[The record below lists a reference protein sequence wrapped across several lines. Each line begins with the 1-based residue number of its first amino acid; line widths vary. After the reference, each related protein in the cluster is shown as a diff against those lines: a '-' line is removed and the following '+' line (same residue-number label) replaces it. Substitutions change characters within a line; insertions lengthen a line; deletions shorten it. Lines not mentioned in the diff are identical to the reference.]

1 VAAVA
6 RFSEIL
12 GQEAVQRGLER
23 ALAAERL
30 PHGLL
35 FHGPKGAGK
44 FATAVALAKVL
55 LCEKKS
61 GCRVCYGCQRAA
73 ALSHPDLLITLPLP
87 SAGSPP
93 EKKKEEARQ
102 EIFTH
107 FLESKKKNP
116 YDPVWKENADF
127 ITVSDLQGLQDR
139 LSRKPMEADWQV
151 AILVE
156 ADRLQLPQ
164 GANKL
169 LKTLEEPH
177 KNTLLILIA
186 ERPKNLLPTILSRT
200 QKFFFAPLS
209 NSSVAGF
216 AEREF
221 GLSKKEALE
230 LAAMASGSVAKLYF
244 LQKEEEQ
251 ERRMQAW
258 EVLKL
263 AAAGQET
270 ALFLALKQA
279 ADTRKK
285 EEVLS
290 FLSWLEVFLWELF
303 CLSELKQPERVVSSD
318 LKLEF
323 EKAAS
328 AQKIS
333 FPYLTALQ
341 EVGKTRVD
349 LERNVNFRLALFW
362 LFARILKTKARP
374 TPGSTLTQVR

>member
-6 RFSEIL
+6 PFPEVL
-12 GQEAVQRGLER
+12 GQAAVQSALQR
-23 ALAAERL
+23 ALESNRL
-30 PHGLL
+30 PHALL
-35 FHGPKGAGK
+35 FYGPKGTGK
-44 FATAVALAKVL
+44 FAAAVSLAKVL
-55 LCEKKS
+55 LCEKKNGCGVCS
-61 GCRVCYGCQRAA
+61 GCKLIT
-73 ALSHPDLLITLPLP
+73 ALSHPDLLITIPLP
-87 SAGSPP
+87 SAGSSP

-102 EIFTH
+102 ELYTN
-107 FLESKKKNP
+107 FLEKKKKNL

-127 ITVSDLQGLQDR
+127 ITVSDLQALQDR
-139 LSRKPMEADWQV
+139 LSRRPMEGDWQM

-177 KNTLLILIA
+177 KNTLIILIA

-200 QKFFFAPLS
+200 QKFFFPPLS
-209 NSSVAGF
+209 NEQVVGF
-216 AEREF
+216 AAKEF

-230 LAAMASGSVAKLYF
+230 SAAMATGSIAKLYF
-244 LQKEEEQ
+244 LQNEEEL
-251 ERRMQAW
+251 ERRSQAW

-263 AAAGQET
+263 TLAGQE
-270 ALFLALKQA
+270 ASLFLALKQA

-290 FLSWLEVFLWELF
+290 FLSWLEFFLWEFF
-303 CLSELKQPERVVSSD
+303 CLSELKQPERVVSLD
-318 LKLEF
+318 LKPEF

-328 AQKIS
+328 AQKFS
-333 FPYLTALQ
+333 FPYLVALQ
-341 EVGKTRVD
+341 EVGKTRAD

-362 LFARILKTKARP
+362 LFARILRAKGR
-374 TPGSTLTQVR
+374 G

>member
-1 VAAVA
+1 MAAVA
-6 RFSEIL
+6 GYSEIL
-12 GQEAVQRGLER
+12 GQEAVQSGLAR
-23 ALAAERL
+23 ALAADRL

-35 FHGPKGAGK
+35 FYGAKGTGK
-44 FATAVALAKVL
+44 FAAAVGLAKVL

-61 GCRVCYGCQRAA
+61 GCGICPGCKKTA
-73 ALSHPDLLITLPLP
+73 ALSHPDLLLTIPLP
-87 SAGSPP
+87 SSGSPP

-107 FLESKKKNP
+107 FLESKKKNL

-127 ITVSDLQGLQDR
+127 ITVSDLQSLQDR

-177 KNTLLILIA
+177 KNTLIILIA

-200 QKFFFAPLS
+200 QKFFFPRLPADL
-209 NSSVAGF
+209 VGKF
-216 AEREF
+216 AEDGL
-221 GLSKKEALE
+221 GLSAKEARE
-230 LAAMASGSVAKLYF
+230 QAAMASGSIARLYF
-244 LQKEEEQ
+244 LQGEKEL
-251 ERRMQAW
+251 ERRARAW
-258 EVLKL
+258 EVLQL
-263 AAAGQET
+263 ALAGTE
-270 ALFLALKQA
+270 ANLFLALKQA

-303 CLSELKQPERVVSSD
+303 CLSELKQPERAVSAD
-318 LKLEF
+318 LRPEF
-323 EKAAS
+323 EKLAL
-328 AQKIS
+328 AQKLS
-333 FPYLTALQ
+333 FPYLVALQ
-341 EVGKTRVD
+341 EVGKTRLD

-362 LFARILKTKARP
+362 LFARILRARR
-374 TPGSTLTQVR
+374 LRK

>member
-1 VAAVA
+1 MAAVVP
-6 RFSEIL
+6 FSKVL
-12 GQEAVQRGLER
+12 GQEAVQSGLKR
-23 ALAAERL
+23 ALAADRL

-35 FHGPKGAGK
+35 FYGNKGTGK
-44 FATAVALAKVL
+44 FAAAFSLAQML

-61 GCRVCYGCQRAA
+61 GCGICSGCKRALG
-73 ALSHPDLLITLPLP
+73 LSHPDLLITIPLP

-93 EKKKEEARQ
+93 EKKKEDARQ

-107 FLESKKKNP
+107 FLESKKKNL

-127 ITVSDLQGLQDR
+127 ITVSDLQSLQDR

-156 ADRLQLPQ
+156 AERLQLPQ

-177 KNTLLILIA
+177 KNTLIILIA

-200 QKFFFAPLS
+200 QKFFFPLLPAEP
-209 NSSVAGF
+209 VAQF
-216 AEREF
+216 AEKEF
-221 GLSKKEALE
+221 GLSAKESRE
-230 LAAMASGSVAKLYF
+230 LAVLASGSVARLYF
-244 LQKEEEQ
+244 LRKEEEGG
-251 ERRMQAW
+251 RRQQAW
-258 EVLKL
+258 EALKL
-263 AAAGQET
+263 AAAGQEA

-290 FLSWLEVFLWELF
+290 FLSWLEFFLWELF
-303 CLSELKQPERVVSSD
+303 CLAELKQPERVVSSD
-318 LKLEF
+318 LMSEF
-323 EKAAS
+323 EKLAA
-328 AQKIS
+328 AQKFS
-333 FPYLTALQ
+333 FPHLAALQ

-362 LFARILKTKARP
+362 LFARILRAKGR
-374 TPGSTLTQVR
+374 G

>member
-1 VAAVA
+1 MAAVA
-6 RFSEIL
+6 GSFNEVL
-12 GQEAVQRGLER
+12 GQEAVKSGLEL
-23 ALAAERL
+23 ALAADRL

-35 FHGPKGAGK
+35 FYGPKGTGK
-44 FATAVALAKVL
+44 FAAALALAKIL

-61 GCRVCYGCQRAA
+61 GCGTCSGCRKVA
-73 ALSHPDLLITLPLP
+73 ALSHSDLLITLPLP
-87 SAGSPP
+87 SAGNPP

-102 EIFTH
+102 EIYAH
-107 FLESKKKNP
+107 FLDSKKKNL

-127 ITVSDLQGLQDR
+127 ITVSDLQVLQER
-139 LSRKPMEADWQV
+139 FSRKPLEADWQV

-200 QKFFFAPLS
+200 QKFFFPSLPS
-209 NSSVAGF
+209 NAVAGF
-216 AEREF
+216 AERELAF
-221 GLSKKEALE
+221 SKKEALE
-230 LAAMASGSVAKLYF
+230 MASVASGSIAKLYY
-244 LQKEEEQ
+244 LQDEKER
-251 ERRMQAW
+251 ERRFQAW

-263 AAAGQET
+263 ALLGQEA

-279 ADTRKK
+279 SDTRKK

-290 FLSWLEVFLWELF
+290 FLGWLECFLWELF
-303 CLSELKQPERVVSSD
+303 CFSELKQPERIVSAD
-318 LKLEF
+318 LKSEF
-323 EKAAS
+323 EKTAS
-328 AQKIS
+328 TRKVS
-333 FPYLTALQ
+333 FPSLSALQ
-341 EVGKTRVD
+341 EVGKTRAD

-362 LFARILKTKARP
+362 LFARILRP
-374 TPGSTLTQVR
+374 RQFHT